1 MAMKE
6 LEMKLPKVP
15 KMQLDDLFTTQEER
29 DDLKREK
36 IVDIDITSIDNFPN
50 HPFQVLKNEEMM
62 NLIESIKD
70 NGVLVPALVR
80 PKEDGRYELVSGHR
94 RKFASLLANM
104 KTLPCIVR
112 DLTDE
117 EATIIMVDSNMQREK
132 ILPSEKAFAYKMKY
146 EAMKKQG
153 NRVDLTSV
161 PPGQKLTARE
171 ILAQQTGEGATNI
184 QRYIRLTELIPQILK
199 MVDEDKIALRPAV
212 EISYLKKEEQL
223 ILFDFMEMYRA
234 TPSQEQAKKLK
245 VLSQENKLDADD
257 IADIIEE
264 QKPNQTPRLKLNENK
279 IRNVLPQ
286 NIDENG
292 IEDFLV
298 KAIEHY
304 KKYLKNRQ
312 RDAR

>member
-1 MAMKE
+1 MATKE
-6 LEMKLPKVP
+6 IEMKLPKAP

-29 DDLKREK
+29 DNLKREK

-50 HPFQVLKNEEMM
+50 HPFQVLKNEELM
-62 NLIESIKD
+62 NLIESIKE

-80 PKEDGRYELVSGHR
+80 PKEDGRYEMVSGHR

-117 EATIIMVDSNMQREK
+117 EATIIMVDSNLQREK

-146 EAMKKQG
+146 DAMKHQG
-153 NRVDLTSV
+153 KRTDLTFGPV
-161 PPGQKLTARE
+161 DQMFTAQK
-171 ILAQQTGEGATNI
+171 IGEEYGESEKTI
-184 QRYIRLTELIPQILK
+184 RRYIRLTELIPQILK

-245 VLSQENKLDADD
+245 VLSQENRLDADD

>member
-1 MAMKE
+1 MVKKE

-29 DDLKREK
+29 DDLKLEK
-36 IVDIDITSIDNFPN
+36 IIDIEITNIDNFPN

-62 NLIESIKD
+62 NLIDSIKEK
-70 NGVLVPALVR
+70 GVLVPALVR
-80 PKEDGRYELVSGHR
+80 QKENGRYELISGHR
-94 RKFASLLANM
+94 RKFASLLANI

-117 EATIIMVDSNMQREK
+117 EATIIMVDSNLQREK

-153 NRVDLTSV
+153 NRIDLTSD
-161 PPGQKLTARE
+161 PLGQKLTSRE
-171 ILAQQTGEGATNI
+171 LLAMQTGEGTTNI
-184 QRYIRLTELIPQILK
+184 YRYIRLTELVPQILK
-199 MVDEDKIALRPAV
+199 MVDEDKIAIRPAV
-212 EISYLKKEEQL
+212 EISYLTQEEQL
-223 ILFDFMEMYRA
+223 ILFDFMEMYKA
-234 TPSQEQAKKLK
+234 TPTQEQAKKLK
-245 VLSQENKLDADD
+245 NLSQSNNLDADD

-279 IRNVLPQ
+279 IRNVLPK
-286 NIDENG
+286 NIEENG
-292 IEDFLV
+292 IEDFLL

-304 KKYLKNRQ
+304 KKYLKNRE

>member
-1 MAMKE
+1 MATKE
-6 LEMKLPKVP
+6 IEMKLPKAP

-29 DDLKREK
+29 DDIKREK

-50 HPFQVLKNEEMM
+50 HPFQVLKNEELM
-62 NLIESIKD
+62 NLIESIKE

-80 PKEDGRYELVSGHR
+80 PKEDGRYEMVSGHR

-117 EATIIMVDSNMQREK
+117 EATIIMVDSNLQREK

-212 EISYLKKEEQL
+212 EISYLKEEEQL
-223 ILFDFMEMYRA
+223 ILFDFMEMYKA

-245 VLSQENKLDADD
+245 VLSQENRLDADD